1 MAPFAAIQYFAAR
14 TAASLLIF
22 RKMSPAHS
30 LRNRNNS
37 LDRNVP
43 IRYISPIISSHA
55 RRFSMKRITIA
66 VVAMV
71 LVASV
76 AFAGKTYQFTGKVLE
91 VKDNVIVVDKSGEK
105 FEMSKDAGT
114 KIKGDLKV
122 GAKVTVK
129 YESRAA
135 EIEVKG
141 K

>member
-1 MAPFAAIQYFAAR
+1 
-14 TAASLLIF
+14 
-22 RKMSPAHS
+22 
-30 LRNRNNS
+30 
-37 LDRNVP
+37 
-43 IRYISPIISSHA
+43 
-55 RRFSMKRITIA
+55 MKRIVILT
-66 VVAMV
+66 VVLMMV
-71 LVASV
+71 MATA

-91 VKDNVIVVDKSGEK
+91 VKDNVIVVDKAGEK
-105 FEMSKDAGT
+105 FEMAKDANT

>member
-1 MAPFAAIQYFAAR
+1 
-14 TAASLLIF
+14 
-22 RKMSPAHS
+22 
-30 LRNRNNS
+30 
-37 LDRNVP
+37 
-43 IRYISPIISSHA
+43 
-55 RRFSMKRITIA
+55 MKRIMIA
-66 VVAMV
+66 VVAML

-76 AFAGKTYQFTGKVLE
+76 AFAGKTYQFTGTVLE
-91 VKDNVIVVDKSGEK
+91 VKDNVIIVDKAGEK

>member
-1 MAPFAAIQYFAAR
+1 
-14 TAASLLIF
+14 
-22 RKMSPAHS
+22 
-30 LRNRNNS
+30 
-37 LDRNVP
+37 
-43 IRYISPIISSHA
+43 
-55 RRFSMKRITIA
+55 MKRITLA

-76 AFAGKTYQFTGKVLE
+76 AFAGKTYQFTGTVLE
-91 VKDNVIVVDKSGEK
+91 VKDNVIIVDKAGEK

-114 KIKGDLKV
+114 KVKGDLKV

>member
-1 MAPFAAIQYFAAR
+1 
-14 TAASLLIF
+14 
-22 RKMSPAHS
+22 
-30 LRNRNNS
+30 
-37 LDRNVP
+37 
-43 IRYISPIISSHA
+43 
-55 RRFSMKRITIA
+55 MKKFA
-66 VVAMV
+66 VVVVALV
-71 LVASV
+71 LVAAV

-91 VKDNVIVVDKSGEK
+91 VKDNVIVVDKKGEK
-105 FEMSKDAGT
+105 FELVKDANT

>member
-1 MAPFAAIQYFAAR
+1 
-14 TAASLLIF
+14 
-22 RKMSPAHS
+22 
-30 LRNRNNS
+30 
-37 LDRNVP
+37 
-43 IRYISPIISSHA
+43 
-55 RRFSMKRITIA
+55 MKRFAMFVA
-66 VVAMV
+66 VV
-71 LVASV
+71 VAVMFVVSSV

-91 VKDNVIVVDKSGEK
+91 IKDNVIVVDKSGEK
-105 FEMSKDAGT
+105 FEMARDAAT

>member
-1 MAPFAAIQYFAAR
+1 
-14 TAASLLIF
+14 
-22 RKMSPAHS
+22 
-30 LRNRNNS
+30 
-37 LDRNVP
+37 
-43 IRYISPIISSHA
+43 
-55 RRFSMKRITIA
+55 MKRIIIA

-71 LVASV
+71 LVASA
-76 AFAGKTYQFTGKVLE
+76 AFAGKAYQFTGKVLE
-91 VKDNVIVVDKSGEK
+91 VKDNVIIVDKAGEK
-105 FEMSKDAGT
+105 FEMSKDADT

>member
-1 MAPFAAIQYFAAR
+1 
-14 TAASLLIF
+14 
-22 RKMSPAHS
+22 
-30 LRNRNNS
+30 
-37 LDRNVP
+37 
-43 IRYISPIISSHA
+43 
-55 RRFSMKRITIA
+55 MKRITIA

-91 VKDNVIVVDKSGEK
+91 IKDNVIVVDKAGEK
-105 FEMSKDAGT
+105 FEMAKDAST